1 MYASSGTKSAEDVY
15 IFSKLRQAAGA
26 PSRQVGRPLGGA
38 STARPL
44 EACERLM
51 SGFLQR
57 HGPLPRHARTLK
69 TTWCAWQWRP
79 PLPSAL
85 PRGRPVASERAAWWC
100 CWWQILRPDRRLRPP
115 ALSSLP
121 YRPRVIRHVRPL
133 TEGVGEWRVA
143 TLQHTLSRERETL
156 LSVSVLHALKTCVSA
171 RNVASEG
178 DPDSGPERPLG
189 AWPTAWPTGTA
200 WRSCGTASTF
210 RKKTKLSC
218 GEAVAQLLRY
228 RHRLVRTGGRLRTAG
243 APPSPTFPYVHAS
256 FSLAAP
262 DVST

>member
-1 MYASSGTKSAEDVY
+1 MRSTSRVRTDHGRQRAEDVRTSSEGVSY
-15 IFSKLRQAAGA
+15 IFRRCTTHLLISL
-26 PSRQVGRPLGGA
+26 SSLMSEGRPLDTAGDRWEGP

-79 PLPSAL
+79 PLPSAH

-133 TEGVGEWRVA
+133 TEGVGEWRLA
-143 TLQHTLSRERETL
+143 TLQHTLSREPETL
-156 LSVSVLHALKTCVSA
+156 LSVSVLDAIEKCVSA
-171 RNVASEG
+171 RDVPFEG
-178 DPDSGPERPLG
+178 DLDAGPERPLG
-189 AWPTAWPTGTA
+189 VVRTRFSP
-200 WRSCGTASTF
+200 
-210 RKKTKLSC
+210 KLSSS
-218 GEAVAQLLRY
+218 ASAK
-228 RHRLVRTGGRLRTAG
+228 
-243 APPSPTFPYVHAS
+243 PPS
-256 FSLAAP
+256 
-262 DVST
+262 

>member
-1 MYASSGTKSAEDVY
+1 MRTQDPDPPCGLDPTFDFEAVAQLPEAVKLEQNGTPKLCPHS
-15 IFSKLRQAAGA
+15 FSAGA
-26 PSRQVGRPLGGA
+26 PSRQVGRPLGGG

-100 CWWQILRPDRRLRPP
+100 CWWQILRPARRLRPP
-115 ALSSLP
+115 AVSSLP

-189 AWPTAWPTGTA
+189 ARPRAQRLRRA
-200 WRSCGTASTF
+200 RSAPRS
-210 RKKTKLSC
+210 RKKRS
-218 GEAVAQLLRY
+218 
-228 RHRLVRTGGRLRTAG
+228 
-243 APPSPTFPYVHAS
+243 
-256 FSLAAP
+256 
-262 DVST
+262 

>member
-1 MYASSGTKSAEDVY
+1 M
-15 IFSKLRQAAGA
+15 
-26 PSRQVGRPLGGA
+26 GGA

-189 AWPTAWPTGTA
+189 AWPTQANA
-200 WRSCGTASTF
+200 Q
-210 RKKTKLSC
+210 L
-218 GEAVAQLLRY
+218 GEAVAQLLN
-228 RHRLVRTGGRLRTAG
+228 
-243 APPSPTFPYVHAS
+243 FPKKRS
-256 FSLAAP
+256 
-262 DVST
+262 

>member
-1 MYASSGTKSAEDVY
+1 MRTRPDLRFRSCGTASRSCEAGAKRYAEAVRSCALTASP
-15 IFSKLRQAAGA
+15 RGA

-100 CWWQILRPDRRLRPP
+100 CWWQILRPARRLRPP
-115 ALSSLP
+115 AVSSLP

-133 TEGVGEWRVA
+133 TEGVGEWRLA
-143 TLQHTLSRERETL
+143 TLQHTLSSERETL
-156 LSVSVLHALKTCVSA
+156 LTQCRRVSRPREMCLGTQSRL
-171 RNVASEG
+171 RG
-178 DPDSGPERPLG
+178 RSGHGP
-189 AWPTAWPTGTA
+189 GTA
-200 WRSCGTASTF
+200 AGRP
-210 RKKTKLSC
+210 
-218 GEAVAQLLRY
+218 AQ
-228 RHRLVRTGGRLRTAG
+228 G
-243 APPSPTFPYVHAS
+243 AT
-256 FSLAAP
+256 AAP
-262 DVST
+262 RQTSPREVEDR

>member
-1 MYASSGTKSAEDVY
+1 MKLEQNGTP
-15 IFSKLRQAAGA
+15 KLCEAVLSQLLRAGR
-26 PSRQVGRPLGGA
+26 PLDRQVGRPLGGA

-178 DPDSGPERPLG
+178 DPDSTRNGRWAP
-189 AWPTAWPTGTA
+189 GTA
-200 WRSCGTASTF
+200 WRSCGTASQ
-210 RKKTKLSC
+210 LS
-218 GEAVAQLLRY
+218 GKR
-228 RHRLVRTGGRLRTAG
+228 
-243 APPSPTFPYVHAS
+243 S
-256 FSLAAP
+256 
-262 DVST
+262 

>member
-1 MYASSGTKSAEDVY
+1 MRTRPDLRFRSCGTASRSCEAGAKRYAEAVRSCALTASP
-15 IFSKLRQAAGA
+15 RGA

-100 CWWQILRPDRRLRPP
+100 CWWQILRSDRRARPP

-210 RKKTKLSC
+210 RKKRS
-218 GEAVAQLLRY
+218 
-228 RHRLVRTGGRLRTAG
+228 
-243 APPSPTFPYVHAS
+243 
-256 FSLAAP
+256 
-262 DVST
+262 

>member
-1 MYASSGTKSAEDVY
+1 MRTQDPDPPCGLDPTFDFEAVAQLPEAVKLEQNGTPKLCEAVHSQLLRAGRPLDRSGDRWE
-15 IFSKLRQAAGA
+15 G
-26 PSRQVGRPLGGA
+26 PLGGA

-189 AWPTAWPTGTA
+189 ARPRAQRLRRA
-200 WRSCGTASTF
+200 RSAPRS
-210 RKKTKLSC
+210 RKKRS
-218 GEAVAQLLRY
+218 
-228 RHRLVRTGGRLRTAG
+228 
-243 APPSPTFPYVHAS
+243 
-256 FSLAAP
+256 
-262 DVST
+262 